1 MSRKRQPLQSSGRD
15 SELPLLRAPVRSP
28 VRELGSHLLCS
39 VAKMREIMSRKN
51 TDDMVNA
58 YSASYPRN
66 LGHLTED
73 FCASVSSTISEN
85 TLKKNTIH

>member
-1 MSRKRQPLQSSGRD
+1 MSWKRQPLQSSGQD
-15 SELPLLRAPVRSP
+15 SELTLLGAPVRSL
-28 VRELGSHLLCS
+28 VKELGSHLLCS

-73 FCASVSSTISEN
+73 FCASVSSTISKN
-85 TLKKNTIH
+85 TL